1 MLKET
6 CNSVTIREKKF
17 YFLLFIKVI
26 NISYMFTMEEKKKFH
41 YKVIRLSELQF
52 LKGVFIS

>member
-17 YFLLFIKVI
+17 YFLLFVKVI
-26 NISYMFTMEEKKKFH
+26 NISYMFTMEEKNKFS
-41 YKVIRLSELQF
+41 L
-52 LKGVFIS
+52 